1 MRRYGTSWRGWVAGG
16 VLGAGL
22 SVAGP
27 PPAERTEPLRV
38 GVDANYSLDMEKAGT
53 AWRWRDQPEDLFAG
67 MARHGVGELRVR
79 LWTKDEGPHGKQY
92 ATEVVQRALRGG
104 LNPYLVIFL
113 SDDWSDM
120 MKQPL
125 AAAWQGLSFEER
137 KRAVQAYSREV
148 VTHFR
153 QAGLR
158 SHLYEIGNEIDYGIC
173 GEYPGKGTKKN
184 PASLSRQ
191 LWPRSAELIRASQ
204 AGVREADPD
213 AKFLLHIAH
222 WWDADF
228 CIAFFRFMLDHG
240 AQVDFAGLSYFPSS
254 NIGGS
259 LDFEQFGAT
268 VTRLSAAVGR
278 PVMVPE
284 TAYPSTRDFT
294 GQFSRWKYEALGYPL
309 STDGQ
314 RRWLADFLAYCHRL
328 PAVHTVYYWSPEWCG
343 EGMWKGFALF
353 DPDGTAR
360 PAWSAFAAGAWSDRT
375 VKAARFVEVR
385 SNELFA
391 VPVAEAKAQLV
402 PLVERLR
409 AQTGGVNLEHIALL
423 TNTPLRVGAYAVD
436 PKGSLQQNLNLTL
449 APDSRG
455 VPLGTNTATAAR
467 ATLHAAAGPVDP
479 ANEKLVLIVRG
490 EPAPTVDE
498 LAAYLRQGGL
508 EVDVHPKPE
517 GIPLKF
523 GMCGAF
529 AGHASADSPPVTEGT
544 SHGDT
549 NT

>member
-1 MRRYGTSWRGWVAGG
+1 MTRATRALSICLILLAAG
-16 VLGAGL
+16 A
-22 SVAGP
+22 ARAADP
-27 PPAERTEPLRV
+27 TPAPRTEPLRI
-38 GVDANYSLDMEKAGT
+38 GVDANYSLDMEKSGT
-53 AWRWRDQPEDLFAG
+53 AWRWDGPAEDLFAG
-67 MARHGVGELRVR
+67 MAQRGVGELRVR

-92 ATEVVQRALRGG
+92 ATEVVKRALRGG

-125 AAAWQGLSFEER
+125 AAAWQGLPFDER
-137 KRAVQAYSREV
+137 KAAVQAYSREV
-148 VTHFR
+148 VAHFR

-173 GEYPGKGTKKN
+173 GEYPGKSTKKN

-204 AGVREADPD
+204 AGVREADPE
-213 AKFLLHIAH
+213 ATFLLHIAH

-228 CIAFFRFMLDHG
+228 CTAFFRFMLDHG
-240 AQVDFAGLSYFPSS
+240 VQVDFAGLSYFPSS

-268 VTRLSAAVGR
+268 VTRLTSAIAR
-278 PVMVPE
+278 PVIVPE
-284 TAYPSTRDFT
+284 TAYPSTREFS
-294 GQFSRWKYEALGYPL
+294 GQFARWKYEAAGYPL
-309 STDGQ
+309 SPEGQ
-314 RRWLADFLAYCHRL
+314 RRWIADFLAFCNRL
-328 PAVHTVYYWSPEWCG
+328 PAVHAVYYWSPEWCG

-353 DPDGTAR
+353 DPDGAAR
-360 PAWSAFAAGAWSDRT
+360 PAWSSFAAPAWSDRT
-375 VKAARFVEVR
+375 LRAARLVEVR
-385 SNELFA
+385 SNQLFT

-409 AQTGGVNLEHIALL
+409 KQTGGVNLEHIALL
-423 TNTPLRVGAYAVD
+423 TNTALRVGAYAVD

-449 APDSRG
+449 TPDARG
-455 VPLGTNTATAAR
+455 RPLDSEEAR
-467 ATLHAAAGPVDP
+467 AAAAGPADP
-479 ANEKLVLIVRG
+479 ATDRLVVFVRG
-490 EPAPTVDE
+490 ETTPAVDK
-498 LAAYLRQGGL
+498 LVARLRQQGR
-508 EVDVHPKPE
+508 EVVVHPKPE

-529 AGHASADSPPVTEGT
+529 AAQGESETPD
-544 SHGDT
+544 
-549 NT
+549 